1 MMKIRGNPIPDHVEV
16 LGDDAVG
23 FYVRHGH
30 ELHAR
35 AARDNTRHLMRLLRR
50 WAARKGVLRA

>member
-1 MMKIRGNPIPDHVEV
+1 MMKIQGNPVPDHVEV

-35 AARDNTRHLMRLLRR
+35 AARDNTLQLITLLRR
-50 WAARKGVLRA
+50 WAARHGLLRA

>member
-1 MMKIRGNPIPDHVEV
+1 MKMQRKTVPDHVEV

-30 ELHAR
+30 EVHAR
-35 AARDNTRHLMRLLRR
+35 AARENTAYLMTLLRR
-50 WAARKGVLRA
+50 WARRHHLIGT

>member
-1 MMKIRGNPIPDHVEV
+1 MKMQGNPVPDHVEV

-35 AARDNTRHLMRLLRR
+35 AARENTLHLIALLRR
-50 WAARKGVLRA
+50 WAHRKRLLQA